1 MRILSRIIRNRFPV
15 MSNFNRPASI
25 ISGSQGLSKPTRVF
39 PLNESVFSHLTNK
52 EITLGITNV
61 YSENIIKGTPDPIE
75 PTLIMLYKPDCFRY
89 ELKEPECMDEFVNWT
104 KQYRMYNSLG
114 HQLRVLD
121 LSRFESMLTG
131 ALEDNYER
139 KLLALKLIEL
149 PFILD
154 DMAEKLVGS
163 QNPAAKKLAIKIEEN
178 AMKILF
184 GEPCSSI
191 NVSEYAKDCPVEA
204 ELCRE
209 YEDAAVHVHNECRRL
224 MSPRL
229 LNGFKEILRQTLE
242 FTLLEYENMAKHLPN
257 KKFASKEESVEI
269 KPLATFFPHCVWA
282 TIDEKDM
289 AVLNP
294 ESPMLKTM
302 ALVSALE
309 NDVVSVPKEI
319 TVHNPYNLV
328 FKFMQQGLSLRDASL
343 KVIQIRNEL
352 TRALEVIHNM
362 MDKAARQSLQKGM
375 RMEVG
380 LATEQSNGFRH
391 GWVDNAA
398 AVDLYWPKEKRKDW
412 KPDQTVL
419 GSHT

>member
-1 MRILSRIIRNRFPV
+1 
-15 MSNFNRPASI
+15 MSTSSI
-25 ISGSQGLSKPTRVF
+25 SIPQGLSKPARCF
-39 PLNESVFSHLTNK
+39 PLNESVFSHVTNK

-61 YSENIIKGTPDPIE
+61 YSENIIKGTPDPAD
-75 PTLIMLYKPDCFRY
+75 PTRIMLYKPDCFRY
-89 ELKEPECMDEFVNWT
+89 ELKAPECMDEFVSWT
-104 KQYRMYNSLG
+104 KQYRMYNSLE

-121 LSRFESMLTG
+121 LGRFESMLTG
-131 ALEDNYER
+131 ALEGDYER
-139 KLLALKLIEL
+139 KLLALKLIEI

-163 QNPAAKKLAIKIEEN
+163 KNPAAEKLAIKMEKN
-178 AMKILF
+178 AMKMLC
-184 GEPCSSI
+184 GEPCTSV
-191 NVSEYAKDCPVEA
+191 NVSDYAKDCPVEA

-257 KKFASKEESVEI
+257 KEFASKEEFVKI

-282 TIDEKDM
+282 TIGEKDM

-294 ESPMLKTM
+294 ESPLLKTM
-302 ALVSALE
+302 SSVSALE
-309 NDVVSVPKEI
+309 NDVVSVPKEM
-319 TVHNPYNLV
+319 TAHNPYNVV

-343 KVIQIRNEL
+343 KVMQISNEL

-362 MDKAARQSLQKGM
+362 MDKDARQSLQKGM

-380 LATEQSNGFRH
+380 LATEQSHGFRH
-391 GWVDNAA
+391 GWADSAA
-398 AVDLYWPKEKRKDW
+398 TVDLYWPKEKQSEWR
-412 KPDQTVL
+412 PDGTVL
-419 GSHT
+419 ASHA